1 MSGGERTW
9 YHTIDLPDGRTTPGW
24 YDTRP
29 APQHVPWPGP
39 LEGLR
44 CLDVGTFD
52 GFWAFEMERR
62 GAAEVVAVDLDDPT
76 ALDWCYD
83 NEVAGPE
90 VIRSW
95 GSERGPGFAAAAEAL
110 GSKVQ
115 RINCSVYDLD
125 PATLGQFDVVFC
137 GTLLP
142 HLRDPVRGLERM
154 RSVCGGDLL
163 VMEHLDPVLDVL
175 ARRIPVAAA
184 LPSPDQ
190 WWRLNSAGLLQV
202 VRGAGFDVVEVGAR
216 FLLQFGPGGPDR
228 APRSRLAGLSAKRPL
243 AGGMLYRALRA
254 RPRDRR
260 PTM

>member
-1 MSGGERTW
+1 MTTPQRTW

-29 APQHVPWPGP
+29 APAHVPWPDS

-62 GAAEVVAVDLDDPT
+62 GAEVVAVDLDDPR

-83 NEVAGPE
+83 NELVGPA
-90 VIRSW
+90 VIESW
-95 GSERGPGFAAAAEAL
+95 GSERGPGFAEAAEAL

-115 RINCSVYDLD
+115 RVNCSVYDLD
-125 PATLGQFDVVFC
+125 PTELGQFDVVFC

-142 HLRDPVRGLERM
+142 HLRDPVRGMERM
-154 RSVCGGDLL
+154 RSVCRGELL
-163 VMEHLDPVLDVL
+163 VMEHIDPVLDLL
-175 ARRIPVAAA
+175 ARRVPAAA
-184 LPSPDQ
+184 AMPAPDQ
-190 WWRLNSAGLLQV
+190 WWRLNSAGL
-202 VRGAGFDVVEVGAR
+202 VRAVQSAGFDIVELGKR

-228 APRSRLAGLSAKRPL
+228 PPRARLAGLAARQPRSS
-243 AGGMLYRALRA
+243 GMLYRALRA
-254 RPRDRR
+254 RPRERR
-260 PTM
+260 ATM